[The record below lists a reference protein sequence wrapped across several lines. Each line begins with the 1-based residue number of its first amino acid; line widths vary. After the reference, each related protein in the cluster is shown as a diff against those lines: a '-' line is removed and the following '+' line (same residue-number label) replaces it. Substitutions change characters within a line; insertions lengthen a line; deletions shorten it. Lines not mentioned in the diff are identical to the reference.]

1 MVRALTIGGLG
12 LGSVETSSNE
22 QDSSS
27 GTFGKDIGDA
37 QYSVVGVIYICSM
50 KGDGQV
56 AECREVDG

>member
-1 MVRALTIGGLG
+1 MIGQCPGLTEQAFGGLTIGGLG

-37 QYSVVGVIYICSM
+37 Q
-50 KGDGQV
+50 
-56 AECREVDG
+56 

>member
-50 KGDGQV
+50 KGDG
-56 AECREVDG
+56 

>member
-1 MVRALTIGGLG
+1 MIRALTIGGLG

-37 QYSVVGVIYICSM
+37 Q
-50 KGDGQV
+50 
-56 AECREVDG
+56 